1 MNEINYSQ
9 LLQLVWPEI
18 IIVATALI
26 VMAVDLI
33 ALRKS
38 ATRLRFAVAVI
49 LGSLGCILAIAR
61 LVIASVQANFLDGTL
76 IASPL
81 THLVQIALLVL
92 TVLTLFLSANSNFTE
107 HVGEF
112 VLLILVATAG
122 MMFLVASQDLLV
134 IFISLELL
142 SLSLYILAA
151 FSKRSIQSWEA
162 ALKYFLFGG
171 MSAAFL
177 LFGFSLLYGFSNST
191 NLVQIAAAVHGP
203 SLNPLLV
210 IAIVTSTIGLGFKVA
225 AAPFHFWAPDV
236 YQGAPAPSAAFIASG
251 SKVASFFVF
260 FQLAV
265 IGLAGAEGTAALP
278 DVVRG
283 WVPVVALVATVS
295 MILGNLVAIRQSGLR
310 RLIAYSAVAHAGYM
324 LLAMVTHTEQS
335 LSALLYYVITYALGT
350 IGTFAVIDVVEQQR
364 GSDQFSS
371 FDGLS
376 RQAPVLSFGLAIF
389 ILSLAGIPPL
399 AGFFAKFYLFVSVV
413 QGSKSLI
420 WLVVLAIAMSA
431 VSLYY
436 YLRILKRVYVT
447 PPSAD
452 LPELRSPLLS
462 QVLVLVLAA
471 TTILFGCA
479 PHLLLRWI
487 QAAIQ
492 ASGL

>member
-1 MNEINYSQ
+1 
-9 LLQLVWPEI
+9 
-18 IIVATALI
+18 
-26 VMAVDLI
+26 
-33 ALRKS
+33 
-38 ATRLRFAVAVI
+38 
-49 LGSLGCILAIAR
+49 
-61 LVIASVQANFLDGTL
+61 
-76 IASPL
+76 
-81 THLVQIALLVL
+81 
-92 TVLTLFLSANSNFTE
+92 
-107 HVGEF
+107 
-112 VLLILVATAG
+112 
-122 MMFLVASQDLLV
+122 
-134 IFISLELL
+134 
-142 SLSLYILAA
+142 
-151 FSKRSIQSWEA
+151 
-162 ALKYFLFGG
+162 
-171 MSAAFL
+171 
-177 LFGFSLLYGFSNST
+177 
-191 NLVQIAAAVHGP
+191 
-203 SLNPLLV
+203 
-210 IAIVTSTIGLGFKVA
+210 
-225 AAPFHFWAPDV
+225 
-236 YQGAPAPSAAFIASG
+236 
-251 SKVASFFVF
+251 
-260 FQLAV
+260 
-265 IGLAGAEGTAALP
+265 
-278 DVVRG
+278 
-283 WVPVVALVATVS
+283 

-324 LLAMVTHTEQS
+324 LLAIVTHTEQS

-492 ASGL
+492 VSGL